1 MNWVWRAKVLG
12 ASCVVACAIRQT
24 AGQTPPAAS
33 ATADSAPLLT
43 LGSPML
49 RSTMAKMNMA
59 WLFPEK
65 ALDFRL
71 KMERPTWGPLSA
83 EELQGRLR
91 GWEIQLPMPGVW
103 VGYETAVDGEQ
114 PRATFSIQRGF

>member
-1 MNWVWRAKVLG
+1 MFG
-12 ASCVVACAIRQT
+12 AVCSVAYAT
-24 AGQTPPAAS
+24 LAAGQTPPAAS
-33 ATADSAPLLT
+33 ATANSAPVLT

-49 RSTMAKMNMA
+49 RSTMEKMNLA

-71 KMERPTWGPLSA
+71 KMERPTWGPLTAA
-83 EELQGRLR
+83 EMEGRLR
-91 GWEIQLPMPGVW
+91 GVEIRLPMEGVW
-103 VGYETAVDGEQ
+103 VGYETSVNGEQ